1 MSPFEDLD
9 EDMISLF
16 PLDYMHL
23 VLLGVFKRLIQIWCG
38 TLHKKRRAHKLTPR
52 QLKEIDARMQK
63 IRFSY
68 PKEFHRIPVG
78 LKGGN
83 LKAVELRSLLLYTGP
98 AVFEGILSPEKYQ
111 HFLRLH
117 IGMRILA
124 SEKEVNKV
132 IEIINILNY

>member
-1 MSPFEDLD
+1 MIPSGRDGIKITTKVFD
-9 EDMISLF
+9 DMHVVF
-16 PLDYMHL
+16 
-23 VLLGVFKRLIQIWCG
+23 LGVFKRLIQIWYG

-83 LKAVELRSLLLYTGP
+83 LKAVELRSLLLYTGDE
-98 AVFEGILSPEKYQ
+98 FQMKQLQGYSNNHL
-111 HFLRLH
+111 
-117 IGMRILA
+117 
-124 SEKEVNKV
+124 
-132 IEIINILNY
+132 